1 MTEGKPV
8 RPIRRDE
15 LRKFKNIVVVFGSR
29 KYRDRQTFSA
39 CVEGFIRDNHLTP
52 ENTVFVS
59 GLAEG
64 PDKFIIDW
72 AKEHGWRWHECP
84 ADWENIEVPGALV
97 RTNPGSG
104 RQYNA
109 RAGFTRN
116 QEMAN
121 VSTHGLGFWNF
132 ESTGTKDMVDRCKQK
147 QINLRIIRIQE

>member
-15 LRKFKNIVVVFGSR
+15 LRKFKHIVVVFGSR
-29 KYRDRQTFSA
+29 NFKDREMFSA
-39 CVEGFIRDNHLTP
+39 CVEGFIRDNHFTP
-52 ENTVFVS
+52 ETTVFVS

-72 AKEHGWRWHECP
+72 AKEQGWRWHECP
-84 ADWENIEVPGALV
+84 ADWKNIDVPGALV
-97 RTNPGSG
+97 KPGPYG
-104 RQYNA
+104 QYNA

-121 VSTHGLGFWNF
+121 VSTHGLGFWNYT
-132 ESTGTKDMVDRCKQK
+132 SPGTKDMVDRCKQK
-147 QINLRIIRIQE
+147 QINLRIIRIQD